1 MKKFL
6 TAFNVLSRLVGVM
19 VITLTVSI
27 SPVHAQE
34 EEPQQETAGLFSPAE
49 PPSDETV
56 QAAADDPSVLRYRF
70 VNVDLAQL
78 NPVLD
83 PETADTPVTF
93 NLFPNAIFE
102 VIFTQT
108 ESTVSGGIT
117 LTGGISGSE
126 NSFVTLAII
135 GDVMAGRVH
144 TPSGVYD
151 IRYSSDRVYVIE
163 QVQNSHHPGEA
174 PEPVTPLPA
183 TEEIQALV
191 GDDTGEQIDI
201 MVVYTT
207 NARIAAGGTS
217 AMESLIALA
226 VADTNVAYSNSG
238 LRQHM
243 VLVHTEEISGY
254 SELSDWDVM
263 LDELTFTVDDGSEYA
278 ALDYVQTLRDT
289 YAADMVSMVINDSL
303 DQYCGIGWVMN
314 RNFYPIGPYVF
325 DDYPFSMVDYR
336 CLTDQTLAHETGHN
350 LGAVHDRLSYN
361 FVIDDSNYPGLYN
374 SSFGYKIF
382 NGEECLYY
390 TVMAYNYWISDGTVY
405 YCNEDI
411 PYYSNPLISYNDYRT
426 GVTHG
431 QPNSADVHR
440 ALSVTAE
447 IAAQWRDGPPPNPP
461 ANLIVTDPGSTVAH
475 LSWSAPENSYVIE
488 YIVERRTEDFSWSRV
503 GSTGAQN
510 LGFSAGNITCGHT
523 YYFRVYA
530 RNGDGTSIASTE
542 ASVVACL
549 AAPTNFSAIAS
560 GTSLSVDLSW
570 TDNTNYETGYRIIRR
585 YPVNLTAVHIG
596 PLSANVTNYTDTTGL
611 LCASTY
617 EYLVYAFNSYS
628 ESNFSNTITVT
639 TLICPSL
646 SPISFSGIGST
657 QSRIDLSWTDPSDAS
672 KNQEA
677 GFRIERQTGGG
688 SFVSVTTLPGE
699 TESFNDSGLACGT
712 SYTYRIQTYNAGG
725 TSAWVTTTAST
736 QPCGPAA
743 PPTEL
748 FAQPLSQHDIQ
759 IAWTDADDETSYS
772 IERSSDGITWIV
784 VGTITADTTVFIDSQ
799 LEANTQYY
807 YRVRSANSYSA
818 EPYQYTEPASATTY
832 TLGLYVPI
840 VQTP

>member
-1 MKKFL
+1 
-6 TAFNVLSRLVGVM
+6 M
-19 VITLTVSI
+19 VIALTLSV
-27 SPVHAQE
+27 SPVHGQT
-34 EEPQQETAGLFSPAE
+34 EEPQEESTGLFPPAE
-49 PPSDETV
+49 PPSDEAV
-56 QAAADDPSVLRYRF
+56 QDAADDPSVLRYRF

-83 PETADTPVTF
+83 PETAGTPVTF
-93 NLFPNAIFE
+93 NLFPDANFS
-102 VIFTQT
+102 VVFTQIEPT
-108 ESTVSGGIT
+108 ISDGTT
-117 LTGGISGSE
+117 LTGSVVGIEDS
-126 NSFVTLAII
+126 VITLAII
-135 GDVMAGRVH
+135 GDVLAGRVH

-151 IRYSSDRVYVIE
+151 IRYSSDGVYVIE
-163 QVQNSHHPGEA
+163 HVQNSHNPGEA
-174 PEPVTPLPA
+174 PESLTPLPA
-183 TEEIQALV
+183 TEDIQALV

-201 MVVYTT
+201 MVVYTAS
-207 NARIAAGGTS
+207 ARVAAGGTA
-217 AMESLIALA
+217 AMQSLIALA
-226 VADTNVAYSNSG
+226 VADTNVAYANSDLG
-238 LRQHM
+238 QRM

-254 SELSDWDVM
+254 TESSDWDVM
-263 LDELTFTVDDGSEYA
+263 LDELTFTVDDGSEYS
-278 ALDYVQTLRDT
+278 ALDVVQTLRDT
-289 YAADMVSMVINDSL
+289 YAADMVSMVIYDSL

-314 RNFYPIGPYVF
+314 RNFYPLGPYVF

-361 FVIDDSNYPGLYN
+361 FVIDESNYPGLYN

-411 PYYSNPLISYNDYRT
+411 PYYSNPDISYNGYPT

-431 QPNSADVHR
+431 QPNSADVSR
-440 ALSVTAE
+440 TIGVTAE

-461 ANLIVTDPGSTVAH
+461 TNLIVTNPGSTVAD

-488 YIVERRTEDFSWSRV
+488 YIIERRTEGGSWFHV
-503 GSTGAQN
+503 GSTAARNLSFGTGA
-510 LGFSAGNITCGHT
+510 LICGHT

-549 AAPTNFSAIAS
+549 TAPSNLSAIAS

-585 YPVNLTAVHIG
+585 YPVNLTSVHIG

-617 EYLVYAFNSYS
+617 EYFVYAFNSYS
-628 ESNFSNTITVT
+628 QSNFSNTVTVT

-646 SPISFSGIGST
+646 SPINFSGIGST
-657 QSRIDLSWTDPSDAS
+657 QSRINLSWTDPSDAT

-677 GFRIERQTGGG
+677 GFTLERQTGGG
-688 SFVSVTTLPGE
+688 SYLTVATLPGE
-699 TESFNDSGLACGT
+699 TENYSDTGLTCGT
-712 SYTYRIQTYNAGG
+712 SYTYHIQTYNAGG

-743 PPTEL
+743 PPTGL
-748 FAQPLSQHDIQ
+748 SAQPLSQHNIQ
-759 IAWTDADDETSYS
+759 ITWTDADDETSYS
-772 IERSSDGITWIV
+772 IERSSDGITWTV
-784 VGTITADTTVFIDSQ
+784 VGTITADTTSFIDRQ
-799 LEANTQYY
+799 LEANTQYF
-807 YRVRSANSYSA
+807 YRVRSANSYSV
-818 EPYQYTEPASATTY
+818 EPYTYTDPASATTF
-832 TLGLYVPI
+832 TLGFYVPI
-840 VQTP
+840 VQNP